1 MCGRQNNDNFTLFI
15 FRFIYIGIVVFIY
28 SCMYYAV
35 TAKLKSKL
43 VNFLLVCLSVACAI
57 MAIERIAVLLLAV

>member
-1 MCGRQNNDNFTLFI
+1 MQILHYLRLDSFILVLLFLS
-15 FRFIYIGIVVFIY
+15 IG
-28 SCMYYAV
+28 CMYYAV